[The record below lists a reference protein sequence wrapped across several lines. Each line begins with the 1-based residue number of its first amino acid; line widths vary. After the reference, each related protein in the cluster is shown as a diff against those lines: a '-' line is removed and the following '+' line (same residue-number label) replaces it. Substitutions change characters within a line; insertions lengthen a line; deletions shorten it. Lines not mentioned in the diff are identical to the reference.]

1 MPTSTPTSPVP
12 VASAPAEHD
21 LPTSLTLGDLE
32 VALVRW
38 PEEASLREG
47 LAALGR
53 PRLLLVESGSL
64 PPDVLDGPED
74 WLRCPPDPAELL
86 WRAQHLRHRF
96 GPDLSQQELVLE
108 EHGVLRRGDRW
119 VAVSEAQL
127 PILQLLLDRIDRV
140 VPFDDV
146 VDAYGTEGGSSVPA
160 SVRTVVSRLEQR
172 IRPLGIDILSV
183 RRRGIVLRSNP
194 TG

>member
-1 MPTSTPTSPVP
+1 MST
-12 VASAPAEHD
+12 SAPASPAAAAPAPSERD

-32 VALVRW
+32 VALIRW

-47 LAALGR
+47 LAARGR
-53 PRLLLVESGSL
+53 PRHLLVEQGAL
-64 PPDVLDGPED
+64 PPDILDGPED

-86 WRAQHLRHRF
+86 WRAQHVRHRAA
-96 GPDLSQQELVLE
+96 PTVAEQELVLE
-108 EHGVLRRGDRW
+108 DHGVLRRGDRW
-119 VAVSEAQL
+119 VAISEAQL
-127 PILQLLLDRIDRV
+127 PILELLLEHLDRV
-140 VPFDDV
+140 VPFDEV
-146 VDAYGTEGGSSVPA
+146 VAAYGAEGGSSVPA

-194 TG
+194 NR

>member
-1 MPTSTPTSPVP
+1 MSTSTP
-12 VASAPAEHD
+12 ASHAAAGSGPTEPE

-53 PRLLLVESGSL
+53 PRLLLVEQGSL
-64 PPDVLDGPED
+64 PPDTLDGPED
-74 WLRCPPDPAELL
+74 WLRSPPDPAELL

-96 GPDLSQQELVLE
+96 GPGVHGEDLVLE
-108 EHGVLRRGDRW
+108 DHGVLRRGEKW
-119 VAVSEAQL
+119 VAISEAQL
-127 PILQLLLDRIDRV
+127 PILQLLLDNVDRV
-140 VPFDDV
+140 VPFDEV
-146 VDAYGTEGGSSVPA
+146 VAAYGAEGGSSVPA

-172 IRPLGIDILSV
+172 IAPLGVDIVSV
-183 RRRGIVLRSNP
+183 RRRGIVLRTNP
-194 TG
+194 KG